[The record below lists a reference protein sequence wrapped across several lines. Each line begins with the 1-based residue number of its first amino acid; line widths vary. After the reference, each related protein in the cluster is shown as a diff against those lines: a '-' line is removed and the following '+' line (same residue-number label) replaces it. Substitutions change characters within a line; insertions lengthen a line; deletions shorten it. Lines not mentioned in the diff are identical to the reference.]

1 MIFPRVRPRS
11 GRLPLPLTDFCPRQ
25 ATTGM
30 GKRRQWRS
38 DHRQECDGSGAAIRV
53 GSQGRATD
61 AVEAEVGRFEPCDCL
76 CDEND
81 AVKAVRSLWS
91 ATAPSFFRLGHP
103 SPWFPKSPK
112 TPTRKRAG
120 RKGGFRGE
128 FRPALRTCDAFRLFQ
143 AILSFLRNC

>member
-1 MIFPRVRPRS
+1 MHSSRS
-11 GRLPLPLTDFCPRQ
+11 GRLPLLPTDFCPRP

-30 GKRRQWRS
+30 GKRRPWRS
-38 DHRQECDGSGAAIRV
+38 DHRQERDGAERPYGSEAKGASLTVVR
-53 GSQGRATD
+53 
-61 AVEAEVGRFEPCDCL
+61 AEVGRFELCNCL
-76 CDEND
+76 CDEKN

-103 SPWFPKSPK
+103 SPSSPKFPK
-112 TPTRKRAG
+112 TPAKKRAG

-128 FRPALRTCDAFRLFQ
+128 FRPALRTCDAFRLFR